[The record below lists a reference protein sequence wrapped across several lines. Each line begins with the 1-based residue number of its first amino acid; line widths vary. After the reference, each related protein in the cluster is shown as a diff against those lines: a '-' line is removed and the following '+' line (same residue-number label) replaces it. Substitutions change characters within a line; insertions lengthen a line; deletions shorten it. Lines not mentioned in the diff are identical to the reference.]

1 MVEVLSACMGV
12 RMPVQMPFESAAAV
26 GCAPARTLTLEA
38 TEVMLEA
45 ELSAAVVMEAEMLA
59 AEDRVLSAALEK
71 AVEVAEALEPAE
83 EDMVSPAAETTDA
96 AALKAERTAE
106 FICWDA
112 VLTAPL
118 DEEKAE
124 AQVAAAERRTDMED
138 AADEH
143 APSMEAMPGAA
154 SIPAEENCPSMAMAD
169 CRLLLNSSMDSV
181 RYADTVP
188 AIIMMLHSF
197 CVNHSEHRVGVAARL
212 GQPLK

>member
-1 MVEVLSACMGV
+1 MK
-12 RMPVQMPFESAAAV
+12 
-26 GCAPARTLTLEA
+26 
-38 TEVMLEA
+38 
-45 ELSAAVVMEAEMLA
+45 AAVVIEAEMLA
-59 AEDRVLSAALEK
+59 AEDCVLSAALEK
-71 AVEVAEALEPAE
+71 AIDVDEALAPAE
-83 EDMVSPAAETTDA
+83 EDIVSPAAETNA
-96 AALKAERTAE
+96 AEALKAERTAE

-112 VLTAPL
+112 VLTEPV
-118 DEEKAE
+118 EEDMTE
-124 AQVAAAERRTDMED
+124 AQVAAAERRTDIED
-138 AADEH
+138 AADEQ

-154 SIPAEENCPSMAMAD
+154 SIPAEENWPSIAIAD